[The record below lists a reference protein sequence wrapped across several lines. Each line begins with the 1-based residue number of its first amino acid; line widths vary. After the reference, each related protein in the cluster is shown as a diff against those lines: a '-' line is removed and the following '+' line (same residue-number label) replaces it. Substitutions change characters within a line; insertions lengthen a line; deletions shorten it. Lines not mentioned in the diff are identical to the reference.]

1 MATNVKDLKIKLYA
15 DGADLN
21 DMIAV
26 YRAGT
31 VSGFTTNPTLM
42 KKAGVTDYKKFAEAA
57 VKAITDLPISF
68 EVFSDDLPS
77 MRREAHKIAA
87 LGENVYIK
95 IPITNTQGV
104 STMPIVEELS
114 REGLKLNITAILTTE
129 QIAAVAKAISPE
141 TPSIVSVFAGRIA
154 DAGVD
159 PMPIMRYAVET
170 VSNNVNAEVLWASP
184 REVLNV
190 VQAEECGCHII
201 TMTNDIL
208 KKLPTLGKDLN
219 EFSLETVR
227 MFYND
232 GKFSGFNIL

>member
-232 GKFSGFNIL
+232 GKSSGFNIL